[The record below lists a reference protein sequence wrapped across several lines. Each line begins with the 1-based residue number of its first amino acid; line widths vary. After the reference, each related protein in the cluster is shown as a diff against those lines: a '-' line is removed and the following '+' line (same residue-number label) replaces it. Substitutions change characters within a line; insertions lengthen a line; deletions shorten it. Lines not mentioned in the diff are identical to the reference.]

1 MDQDGRGFPPRI
13 ADVEDIA
20 NYILTKRRTRR
31 VGKQWAY
38 RVLCEDTKLIED
50 WLRHVVNMRTKYG
63 IQDADLYNFDET
75 GFMMGVI
82 CHGMVGTRS
91 DGNLEWATVITC
103 TNGEGWS
110 IPPFLVVEGQYH
122 LASWY
127 TATGL
132 PQTGP

>member
-1 MDQDGRGFPPRI
+1 MGIPVSPTATGAQDALLLRIRLLEGPLRG
-13 ADVEDIA
+13 
-20 NYILTKRRTRR
+20 YK
-31 VGKQWAY
+31 AY
-38 RVLCEDTKLIED
+38 RGLVTVRGKYEDKV
-50 WLRHVVNMRTKYG
+50 R

-91 DGNLEWATVITC
+91 DGNPEWATVITC

-132 PQTGP
+132 PQTRP